1 MASTAY
7 FNYNVSSSGG
17 TLPSN
22 APVEDI
28 VKGYLNTSLSVPE
41 VMTQIKDIGKAFGL
55 QMMSYEAGPGM
66 KVGTKTDLS
75 NVLLAHA
82 DPGMKQV
89 MTSWWKSYGEVF
101 DVLHQ
106 FSLAGYW
113 SRYGAWGAT
122 RILSDTNGPKFSALK
137 EM

>member
-1 MASTAY
+1 MATAS
-7 FNYNVSSSGG
+7 NVSS
-17 TLPSN
+17 
-22 APVEDI
+22 D
-28 VKGYLNTSLSVPE
+28 E
-41 VMTQIKDIGKAFGL
+41 VQIRDIGKSFGL
-55 QMMSYEAGPGM
+55 KLTAYEAGPGM

-89 MTSWWKSYGEVF
+89 MLSWWNTYSKVY

-122 RILSDTNGPKFSALK
+122 RVLSDTDGPKFSALK
-137 EM
+137 QMQNSQ